1 MKSIFIILSGV
12 FFLVPQFAASKFS
25 QMKIADGDEIEFDVV
40 DQKCF
45 KSSYDIHTS
54 GDLLQISDC
63 PVISGSIIINDY
75 NSEFM
80 DLGHINEI
88 KGDLTVSNV
97 SSIQRIQGLQL
108 EMIGGAFQF
117 DTLTSL
123 TNLAFPKLQSVETL
137 RWHVLPILTSVNFN
151 AGIKDIKSVIMSDT
165 SLTGFGGFNVETL
178 RNLNINNNRF
188 LERIES
194 SVKEIT
200 GELSI
205 SANAENLQ
213 VVLPQLTKVKSLT
226 LRDAED
232 VRFDS
237 LQIVEQNADFI
248 NNQFSSLKLPKLKST
263 GQTLSIINNENLGE
277 LDFNSLTEI
286 GGGLMVIDN
295 ERVNM
300 IEFFA
305 NLKSVGGA
313 IELQGDISQC
323 KFNEIKI
330 VKGSA
335 IMKSSSNELDCT
347 EWMSSEIAKAVRGG
361 KIECSA
367 GDKPKEIKLVDD
379 RGKTTKETTE
389 PSTSGGL
396 FNHKDSSA
404 GWAIKASLLS
414 VVCSFAFAVFWNMF

>member
-1 MKSIFIILSGV
+1 MKSIFIIISGALLS
-12 FFLVPQFAASKFS
+12 LIPLSSASKFR
-25 QMKIADGDEIEFDVV
+25 QLKIEDSDEVQFEV
-40 DQKCF
+40 DPKCF
-45 KSSYDIHTS
+45 KSTYDIQTS
-54 GDLLQISDC
+54 GDLLQLSDC
-63 PVISGSIIINDY
+63 PVISGSIIINGYD
-75 NSEFM
+75 SEFM
-80 DLGHINEI
+80 DLGHISEI
-88 KGDLTVSNV
+88 KGDLSVSNA

-108 EMIGGAFQF
+108 EMIGGTFQF

-123 TNLAFPKLQSVETL
+123 TNLAFPKLQAVETL

-194 SVKEIT
+194 SVTEIT

-205 SANAENLQ
+205 SANAENLN
-213 VVLPQLTKVKSLT
+213 VLLPHLTWVKSLT
-226 LRDAED
+226 LRDAEN

-248 NNQFSSLKLPKLKST
+248 NNQFDTLDLPKLKST
-263 GQTLSIINNENLGE
+263 GHTLSIINNNRLQNV
-277 LDFNSLTEI
+277 DFNALTEV

-295 ERVNM
+295 EKINKVD
-300 IEFFA
+300 FFSS
-305 NLKSVGGA
+305 LKSVGGA
-313 IELQGDISQC
+313 IEMHGDISES
-323 KFNEIKI
+323 KFTEIKI

-335 IMKSSSNELDCT
+335 IIKSTSNDLDCS

-367 GDKPKEIKLVDD
+367 GDKPKEIKHVDD
-379 RGKTTKETTE
+379 RGKTTKDTKE
-389 PSTSGGL
+389 PSSSGRL
-396 FNHKDSSA
+396 FNHKDSST
-404 GWAIKASLLS
+404 GWAVKASLFS
-414 VVCSFAFAVFWNMF
+414 VVCGCGFAIFWNMF